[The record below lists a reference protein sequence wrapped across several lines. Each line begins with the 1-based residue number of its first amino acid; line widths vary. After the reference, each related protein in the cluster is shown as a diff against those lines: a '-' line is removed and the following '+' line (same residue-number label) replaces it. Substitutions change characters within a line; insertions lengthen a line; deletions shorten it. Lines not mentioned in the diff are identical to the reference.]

1 MATVA
6 NRFTAVL
13 GPIKMEVLNLTAVT
27 TADTVT
33 TLMQRPLFAIG
44 VQNSGTAAATTQ
56 VGVAISGKT
65 LTLTSSD
72 FAGAAVLNV
81 LVFGF

>member
-1 MATVA
+1 MATVS
-6 NRFTAVL
+6 NRALCAL
-13 GPIKMEVLNLTAVT
+13 GPIKMEILNLTAVT

-33 TLMQRPLFAIG
+33 TLMQRPVFAMG

-56 VGVAISGKT
+56 LGVAISGKT

-72 FAGAAVLNV
+72 FAGAATVNV